1 MVDNLKNIK
10 IKVVNDY
17 ISSID
22 MSEINTNQMAEALRE
37 QLGEKPAIRL
47 NYKSDMMLNEDGSEG
62 KRVEK
67 IESITVLFTIEK
79 QVDGNSVY
87 LPVEETFIIA

>member
-22 MSEINTNQMAEALRE
+22 MSEINTDQMAEALRE

-79 QVDGNSVY
+79 QVDGNPVY